1 MEDEL
6 RADLAEMASGFSISE
21 DAGGGGGAWKTEKK
35 VVEKEEKEAS

>member
-21 DAGGGGGAWKTEKK
+21 DAGGGGAWKTEKK
-35 VVEKEEKEAS
+35 VVEKEEKEEAS